1 MKYLMH
7 LNFKSS
13 LLLHNW
19 LNCYKCME
27 FDALKPRFRKKYVIA
42 LILSS
47 VEMVSLRYDIYSNNV
62 ILL

>member
-1 MKYLMH
+1 MH
-7 LNFKSS
+7 GIWCTEAKI
-13 LLLHNW
+13 
-19 LNCYKCME
+19 
-27 FDALKPRFRKKYVIA
+27 PKKYVIA